1 MRRFSIRALMAVVVV
16 CAVGLA
22 ALINAND
29 SWTGIIPLVSL
40 ASVGVAVLGAVIL
53 SGRARYWWLGYSL
66 FSGVYLMLTVGPGIS
81 MDVTHSLVTTRLIIN
96 LHTRL
101 ADAELKAFQQQ
112 QAKQAAQSPVTL
124 GQQNDDP
131 GDVSAQKK
139 AQKKMIAEQQKQMSQ
154 AMSRAIDNGP
164 SLRIGHSLFALL
176 SGLLGGTVAVW
187 FYVRRERTDADAREA
202 QA

>member
-1 MRRFSIRALMAVVVV
+1 MRRFSIRAIMAVVVV

-22 ALINAND
+22 ALINANNW
-29 SWTGIIPLVSL
+29 WTGIIPLVSL

-81 MDVTHSLVTTRLIIN
+81 MDVTHSLVTTRMIIDF
-96 LHTRL
+96 HTRL
-101 ADAELKAFQQQ
+101 ADAELKAFKQQ

-131 GDVSAQKK
+131 GDVGAQKK

-154 AMSRAIDNGP
+154 AMSRAINYVP
-164 SLRIGHSLFALL
+164 SLRIGHSLFAML
-176 SGLLGGTVAVW
+176 SGLLGSTVAAW
-187 FYVRRERTDADAREA
+187 FYTMRERAEVAAREV